1 MGNVMDTK
9 HNAAPVDSF
18 TATANE
24 LRLTSGTARIA
35 LVSCHLKDAERDAL
49 QAFYHA
55 VGAGDFE
62 RADEIGTVILEIQ
75 ATAERLKGLAV

>member
-1 MGNVMDTK
+1 
-9 HNAAPVDSF
+9 
-18 TATANE
+18 
-24 LRLTSGTARIA
+24 
-35 LVSCHLKDAERDAL
+35 LKDAERDAL
-49 QAFYHA
+49 QAYYHA